1 MSLQI
6 YDYYFN
12 GARNTGEKFE
22 KQHIFK
28 LLPLQGA
35 LLIAIIPWARS
46 FCPFMACDP
55 MNEVCMLMN
64 EACIPM
70 NEAFFQGTKKV
81 VES

>member
-35 LLIAIIPWARS
+35 LLIASVPRAMPW
-46 FCPFMACDP
+46 
-55 MNEVCMLMN
+55 E
-64 EACIPM
+64 
-70 NEAFFQGTKKV
+70 GTEKGTQF
-81 VES
+81 

>member
-35 LLIAIIPWARS
+35 LLAIWLPRVLPWARS
-46 FCPFMACDP
+46 FCPFRAC
-55 MNEVCMLMN
+55 CL
-64 EACIPM
+64 CY
-70 NEAFFQGTKKV
+70 FTKTLALPKM
-81 VES
+81 

>member
-28 LLPLQGA
+28 LLPL
-35 LLIAIIPWARS
+35 LLYLHL
-46 FCPFMACDP
+46 
-55 MNEVCMLMN
+55 E
-64 EACIPM
+64 
-70 NEAFFQGTKKV
+70 K
-81 VES
+81 

>member
-35 LLIAIIPWARS
+35 LLIASVPRALPWAKS
-46 FCPFMACDP
+46 FWTFSPFLNHLQCSIL
-55 MNEVCMLMN
+55 CST
-64 EACIPM
+64 
-70 NEAFFQGTKKV
+70 FQV
-81 VES
+81 LCA

>member
-28 LLPLQGA
+28 LLPLQVGC
-35 LLIAIIPWARS
+35 
-46 FCPFMACDP
+46 FACDF
-55 MNEVCMLMN
+55 VTFLF
-64 EACIPM
+64 CIL
-70 NEAFFQGTKKV
+70 F
-81 VES
+81 

>member
-35 LLIAIIPWARS
+35 LLIASVPRAMPWAKS
-46 FCPFMACDP
+46 FW
-55 MNEVCMLMN
+55 
-64 EACIPM
+64 
-70 NEAFFQGTKKV
+70 AF
-81 VES
+81 SPLLSHL

>member
-35 LLIAIIPWARS
+35 LLIASVPRALPWEGTEKVPS
-46 FCPFMACDP
+46 W
-55 MNEVCMLMN
+55 VML
-64 EACIPM
+64 
-70 NEAFFQGTKKV
+70 V
-81 VES
+81 

>member
-35 LLIAIIPWARS
+35 LLIASVPRALPWAKS
-46 FCPFMACDP
+46 FWAFSPFL
-55 MNEVCMLMN
+55 NYLQKTERIFILEVHYKLNSILC
-64 EACIPM
+64 
-70 NEAFFQGTKKV
+70 KV
-81 VES
+81 Q